1 MPFGWAAAATA
12 GSAVIGA
19 ASSLYG
25 SSQASKSAKDAA
37 NLQQQQYQTTRG
49 DLSPYFT
56 PGIRAYGNA
65 LTLAE
70 SGPNGPNG
78 PDYIGQAAA
87 NVPLQMTQ
95 AELEQTPGY
104 QFTRDQGLK
113 ATQSAAAA
121 RGLGVSGA
129 AMKGAAEYATGLAN
143 KTYQDQFNIAQQRFN
158 DYLNLNTGQQGN
170 VQNQFSRLNAL
181 ATIGENAAAQSG
193 TAGTSAA
200 ATAGNYINQ
209 GGLASAA
216 GVQGVNSAITGAAN
230 NYLAYDAYNRR
241 TAAIP
246 TGLTGYSDPTTGFNN
261 QPGYDLTKQA

>member
-1 MPFGWAAAATA
+1 MPAIIPAAAAI

-19 ASSLYG
+19 GSSAASSG
-25 SSQASKSAKDAA
+25 KASSSAKAA
-37 NLQQQQYQTTRG
+37 AALQQQQYQTTRG

-78 PDYIGQAAA
+78 QDYIGQAGA
-87 NVPLQMTQ
+87 NVPLTQ

-104 QFTRDQGLK
+104 QFTLAQGLK
-113 ATQSAAAA
+113 STQSAAAA

-129 AMKGAAEYATGLAN
+129 ALKGAAEYATGLAN
-143 KTYQDQFNIAQQRFN
+143 KTYLDQFNVAQQRFG

-170 VQNQFSRLNAL
+170 VQNQFSRLNSL
-181 ATIGENAAAQSG
+181 AAIGENAAAQSG

-200 ATAGNYINQ
+200 ATAGNYLNQ
-209 GGLASAA
+209 AGLASAA
-216 GVQGVNSAITGAAN
+216 GGQGVASAITGAAN
-230 NYLAYDAYNRR
+230 NYLALDAYNRR
-241 TAAIP
+241 TAANP
-246 TGLTGYSDPTTGFNN
+246 TSGYGNGVDASQVASRPA
-261 QPGYDLTKQA
+261 P